1 MITSVKNVDYSFLF
15 QDASDQL
22 WKLHKAGVITL
33 DGDEREC
40 LKPISEGGT
49 IGRFTSLEQYFSRL
63 GDLVNNAVDA
73 NGESRYNFIKYLM
86 LPLDEPAFEIDAN
99 SRTINIPADFKKSGV
114 SVQGDV
120 VAETLFFRIDR
131 FFDYMDFL
139 EADAFVQWKLPNGE
153 EGASIIPYIDYE
165 SEQFQGKI
173 ILVWPLTQRVTGQA
187 GNLTFSIR
195 FLKKDADGKLAYSWN
210 TLPCV
215 LSIKQALQSD
225 FEYTEIE
232 DASGLFTTIITN
244 SENVSTSDPVD
255 PPSFAAPGYKFIS
268 LENAE
273 VAYLN
278 RSATRLEAAN
288 GRPEDAI
295 EVTENALHLRAAAHI
310 KDSGLLSYTWKH
322 APLASGG
329 VSNTLSG
336 AKVGYELTS
345 DTKAVE
351 NKEYYIYN
359 ENVPTG
365 YERVDFDTA
374 TGNGYAIYERYAY
387 YDILK
392 GEAPVTGTYILE
404 AHHRFGYSSAAEE
417 LKIHI
422 PGPADI
428 DFATDL
434 DDSKNTGNFIS
445 SNGAASLNVA
455 INRETVPATAWQGVT
470 YDWRYS
476 NVGPEAI
483 EDTLELHET
492 YDATTDTLT
501 MVDAQPGWYKVDV
514 TTMVN
519 RDEKTIHSKIQRL
532 TKIPQ
537 PPVLKYPYRDA
548 NDKLNIV
555 AVEGRDEAGKP
566 LTALTLKCEYD
577 AFTKPALESDAIKF
591 EWLDDGVE
599 IQEGFEHI
607 GAYSGYNS
615 DTLTINCSKLPE
627 NVAIRCRVTNILN
640 NMESEPVETG
650 TFSVLFDSTTTV

>member
-22 WKLHKAGVITL
+22 WKLHKANVITL
-33 DGDEREC
+33 DGDELEC

-73 NGESRYNFIKYLM
+73 DGESRYNFIKYLM

-153 EGASIIPYIDYE
+153 EGASVIPYIDYE
-165 SEQFQGKI
+165 SEQFQGKL

-195 FLKKDADGKLAYSWN
+195 FLKKDADGKVAYSWN

-215 LSIKQALQSD
+215 LSIKQALQSE

-244 SENVSTSDPVD
+244 SEHVSSSEPVD
-255 PPSFAAPGYKFIS
+255 PPSFTAPGYKFIS
-268 LENAE
+268 LEGAE
-273 VAYLN
+273 IAYLN
-278 RSATRLEAAN
+278 RNATQLNAAN
-288 GRPEDAI
+288 GKSDDVI
-295 EVTENALHLRAAAHI
+295 NVTENALHLRAAAHI
-310 KDSGLLSYTWKH
+310 KDSGMLSYTWKH
-322 APLASGG
+322 APLESGG
-329 VSNTLSG
+329 VSATLAG
-336 AKVGYELTS
+336 AKIGYEETS
-345 DTKAVE
+345 DTKAVA

-359 ENVPTG
+359 ENVPGG

-374 TGNGYAIYERYAY
+374 TGNGYTIYQKYAY
-387 YDILK
+387 YDIPK
-392 GEAPVTGTYILE
+392 GTAQVTGTYILE
-404 AHHRFGYSSAAEE
+404 AHHRFGYSSATEE

-422 PGPADI
+422 PGPQPI
-428 DFATDL
+428 TFKTDL
-434 DDSKNTGNFIS
+434 DDSQDTENFITS
-445 SNGAASLNVA
+445 EGRATLGVE
-455 INRETVPATAWQGVT
+455 INRETIPATAWQGVT

-476 NVGPEAI
+476 NEGPENI
-483 EDTLELHET
+483 TETLQLHET
-492 YDATTDTLT
+492 YDAKADSLV
-501 MVDAQPGWYKVDV
+501 MDNAQPGWYQV
-514 TTMVN
+514 TATSMVN
-519 RDEKTIHSKIQRL
+519 RDEESVTSKVQRL
-532 TKIPQ
+532 TRVPQ
-537 PPVLKYPYRDA
+537 PPVLKFPQKTGDT
-548 NDKLNIV
+548 LNIV
-555 AVEGRDEAGKP
+555 AVNGRDDKGATLKN
-566 LTALTLKCEYD
+566 LQLKCEYN
-577 AFTKPALESDAIKF
+577 AFAKKALESDSLKF
-591 EWLDDGVE
+591 EWLDDGVV
-599 IQEGFEHI
+599 IQDGFAHLS
-607 GAYSGYNS
+607 AYSGYTT
-615 DTLTINCSKLPE
+615 DTLTIDCSKLPE

-640 NMESEPVETG
+640 NMESAPVETG
-650 TFSVLFDSTTTV
+650 TFSVLFDATTAV